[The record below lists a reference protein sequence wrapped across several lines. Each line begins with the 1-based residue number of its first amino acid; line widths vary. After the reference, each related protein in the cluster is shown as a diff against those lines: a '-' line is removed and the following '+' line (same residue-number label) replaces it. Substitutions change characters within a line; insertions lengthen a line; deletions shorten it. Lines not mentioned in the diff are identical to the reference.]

1 MANAAVSSANLSAT
15 ESVPAPAS
23 APAPVHAAAPVKRSR
38 AKIVLP
44 ALIGV
49 AALIGGAVYLHG
61 KGKESTDDAFVE
73 SHVANVAP
81 RVQGQVMHVLVHDN
95 QAVNVG
101 DVLVE
106 LDDRDAVARE
116 HAAKADLGSAEA
128 ALAAATAQL
137 TLAQHT
143 VDAGL
148 RQAKGGVTQA
158 FAMSGSSKA
167 QVDQARADLAA
178 AESRAALTGLELTRM
193 LKLSKDGAVAQA
205 ELDRSKADDDQARA
219 VVDQAKAR
227 VSVASVGLVNAG
239 GGIESAQ
246 GRLAAAQTGPD
257 QVQVAA
263 AQADVAKARVE
274 QAKAALEQAELNLSY
289 MKVRAPTRGVVSRRS
304 VEPGQLVDPARP
316 LLALTDLEDSWVV
329 ANFKEDQIG
338 SLRVGQ
344 PAQVTLDAF
353 LGRKLNAHVDSFSGG
368 TGSRFALL
376 PPDNASGNFTKVVQ
390 RVPVLVR
397 IDDKPQDIVL
407 RPGLS
412 AFVTVHTGD

>member
-1 MANAAVSSANLSAT
+1 MTNAAVSSANLSAP
-15 ESVPAPAS
+15 ESVP
-23 APAPVHAAAPVKRSR
+23 AAAPVKRSR
-38 AKIVLP
+38 AKVVLP

-61 KGKESTDDAFVE
+61 KGKETTDDAFVE

-81 RVQGQVMHVLVHDN
+81 RVQGQVLRVLVRDN
-95 QAVNVG
+95 QAVNAG

-106 LDDRDAVARE
+106 LDERDATARQ
-116 HAAKADLGSAEA
+116 HAAKADLESAEA
-128 ALAAATAQL
+128 NLAAANAQL
-137 TLAQHT
+137 TLAQHS
-143 VDAGL
+143 VDASL

-167 QVDQARADLAA
+167 QIDQARADLASA
-178 AESRAALTGLELTRM
+178 QSRAALTAMELARST
-193 LKLSKDGAVAQA
+193 KLHQDGAVAQA
-205 ELDRSKADDDQARA
+205 ELDRSKAEDDQARA
-219 VVDQAKAR
+219 AVDQAKAR

-263 AQADVAKARVE
+263 AQVNVAKARVD
-274 QAKAALEQAELNLSY
+274 QAKAALEQAELNVSY

-316 LLALTDLEDSWVV
+316 LLALTELDDSWIV

-338 SLRVGQ
+338 RLRVGQ

-353 LGRKLNAHVDSFSGG
+353 SGRKLNAHVDSFSGG

-390 RVPVLVR
+390 RVPVLIR
-397 IDDKPQDIVL
+397 IDDRPQDIVL
-407 RPGLS
+407 RPGLT
-412 AFVTVHTGD
+412 AFVTVRTDG

>member
-1 MANAAVSSANLSAT
+1 MANAAVSSANLSAP
-15 ESVPAPAS
+15 ESVPA
-23 APAPVHAAAPVKRSR
+23 AAAAVPVKRSR

-49 AALIGGAVYLHG
+49 AALVGGAVYLHG

-81 RVQGQVMHVLVHDN
+81 RVQGQVLHVLVHDN
-95 QAVNVG
+95 QAVNAG

-106 LDDRDAVARE
+106 LDDRDATARE
-116 HAAKADLGSAEA
+116 HAAKADLESAEA
-128 ALAAATAQL
+128 ALAAANAQL
-137 TLAQHT
+137 TLAQHS

-167 QVDQARADLAA
+167 QIDQARADLVAA
-178 AESRAALTGLELTRM
+178 QSRSALTGVELARTV
-193 LKLSKDGAVAQA
+193 KLNKDGAVAQA
-205 ELDRSKADDDQARA
+205 ELDRNKAEDDQAQA
-219 VVDQAKAR
+219 AVDQAKAR
-227 VSVASVGLVNAG
+227 LAVASVGLVNAG

-257 QVQVAA
+257 QVLVAA
-263 AQADVAKARVE
+263 AQVDVAKARVE

-316 LLALTDLEDSWVV
+316 LLALTELDDSWVV

-353 LGRKLNAHVDSFSGG
+353 SGRKLSAHVDSFSGG

-390 RVPVLVR
+390 RVPVLIR

-412 AFVTVHTGD
+412 AFVTVRTDSH

>member
-1 MANAAVSSANLSAT
+1 MANAAVSSATLSAN
-15 ESVPAPAS
+15 ESVSAHPAASVAAPA
-23 APAPVHAAAPVKRSR
+23 KRSR

-44 ALIGV
+44 VLIGV
-49 AALIGGAVYLHG
+49 AALIGGGLYLHG
-61 KGKESTDDAFVE
+61 KGKETTDDAFVE
-73 SHVANVAP
+73 CHVANVAP
-81 RVQGQVMHVLVHDN
+81 RMQGQVLHVLVRDN
-95 QAVNVG
+95 QAVNAG
-101 DVLVE
+101 DVLIE
-106 LDDRDAVARE
+106 LDERDATARA
-116 HAAKADLGSAEA
+116 HAAKADLESAEA
-128 ALAAATAQL
+128 TLAAANAQL
-137 TLAQHT
+137 TLAQHS

-158 FAMSGSSKA
+158 FANSGSSKA
-167 QVDQARADLAA
+167 QIDQARADLVAVQ
-178 AESRAALTGLELTRM
+178 SRAALTGMDLARAQ
-193 LKLSKDGAVAQA
+193 KLNNDGAIAQA
-205 ELDRSKADDDQARA
+205 ELDRRKAEDDQARA
-219 VVDQAKAR
+219 AVDQAKAR
-227 VSVASVGLVNAG
+227 LSVASVGLVNAG

-263 AQADVAKARVE
+263 AQVDVAKARVD
-274 QAKAALEQAELNLSY
+274 QAKAAVEQAELNLSY

-316 LLALTDLEDSWVV
+316 LLALTELDDSWIV

-338 SLRVGQ
+338 TLRVGQ
-344 PAQVTLDAF
+344 TAQVSLDAF
-353 LGRKLNAHVDSFSGG
+353 AGRKLNAHIDSFSGG

-390 RVPVLVR
+390 RVPVLLR

-412 AFVTVHTGD
+412 AFVTVHTDGG

>member
-1 MANAAVSSANLSAT
+1 MANAAVSSATLSAS
-15 ESVPAPAS
+15 ESVPAQPAAS
-23 APAPVHAAAPVKRSR
+23 AAAPAKRSR

-44 ALIGV
+44 VLIGV
-49 AALIGGAVYLHG
+49 AAVIGGGLYLHG
-61 KGKESTDDAFVE
+61 KGKETTDDAFVE

-81 RVQGQVMHVLVHDN
+81 RVQGQVLHVLVRDN
-95 QAVNVG
+95 QAVNAG
-101 DVLVE
+101 DVMIE
-106 LDDRDAVARE
+106 LDDRDATARA
-116 HAAKADLGSAEA
+116 HAAKADLESAEA
-128 ALAAATAQL
+128 TLAASNAQL
-137 TLAQHT
+137 TLAQHS

-158 FAMSGSSKA
+158 FANSGSSKA
-167 QVDQARADLAA
+167 QIDQARADLVAA
-178 AESRAALTGLELTRM
+178 QSRAALTSIDLARAE
-193 LKLSKDGAVAQA
+193 KLNKDGAVAQA
-205 ELDRSKADDDQARA
+205 ELDRRKAEDDQAQA
-219 VVDQAKAR
+219 SVDQAKAR
-227 VSVASVGLVNAG
+227 LSVASVGLVNAG

-263 AQADVAKARVE
+263 AQVDVSKARVD

-316 LLALTDLEDSWVV
+316 LLALTELDDSWIV

-338 SLRVGQ
+338 ALRVGQ
-344 PAQVTLDAF
+344 SAQVSLDAF
-353 LGRKLNAHVDSFSGG
+353 SGRKLNAHVDSFSGG

-390 RVPVLVR
+390 RVPVLIR

-412 AFVTVHTGD
+412 AFVTVHTDGG

>member
-1 MANAAVSSANLSAT
+1 V
-15 ESVPAPAS
+15 APA
-23 APAPVHAAAPVKRSR
+23 KRSR

-49 AALIGGAVYLHG
+49 AALVGAAVYLHG

-81 RVQGQVMHVLVHDN
+81 RVQGQVLHVLVRDN
-95 QAVNVG
+95 QAVNAG

-106 LDDRDAVARE
+106 LDDRDATARE

-128 ALAAATAQL
+128 SLAAANAQL
-137 TLAQHT
+137 ALAQHS

-158 FAMSGSSKA
+158 FALSGSSKA
-167 QVDQARADLAA
+167 QIDQARADLVAA
-178 AESRAALTGLELTRM
+178 QSRSALTGMELARTV
-193 LKLSKDGAVAQA
+193 KLNQDGAVAQA
-205 ELDRSKADDDQARA
+205 ELDRSKAGDDQARA
-219 VVDQAKAR
+219 AVDQAKAR
-227 VSVASVGLVNAG
+227 LSAASVGLVNAG

-257 QVQVAA
+257 QVLVAA
-263 AQADVAKARVE
+263 AQVDVAKARVD

-316 LLALTDLEDSWVV
+316 LLALTELDDSWVV

-338 SLRVGQ
+338 TLRVGQ

-353 LGRKLNAHVDSFSGG
+353 SGRKLNAHVDSFSGG

-390 RVPVLVR
+390 RVPVLIR
-397 IDDKPQDIVL
+397 IDDKPQDLVL

-412 AFVTVHTGD
+412 AFVTVRTDPH

>member
-1 MANAAVSSANLSAT
+1 MANAAVSSANLSAS
-15 ESVPAPAS
+15 ES
-23 APAPVHAAAPVKRSR
+23 APVSPPVAGPAKRSR

-44 ALIGV
+44 TLIGV
-49 AALIGGAVYLHG
+49 AALVGAAVYLHG

-81 RVQGQVMHVLVHDN
+81 RVQGQVLHVLVHDN
-95 QAVNVG
+95 QAVNAG

-106 LDDRDAVARE
+106 LDDRDASARN
-116 HAAKADLGSAEA
+116 HAAKADLESAEA
-128 ALAAATAQL
+128 TLAAANAQL
-137 TLAQHT
+137 VLAQHS

-158 FAMSGSSKA
+158 FALSGSSKA
-167 QVDQARADLAA
+167 QIDQARADLVA
-178 AESRAALTGLELTRM
+178 AESRAALTGMELARTV
-193 LKLSKDGAVAQA
+193 KLHSEGAIARA
-205 ELDRSKADDDQARA
+205 ELDRSQAEDDQARA
-219 VVDQAKAR
+219 AVDQAKAR
-227 VSVASVGLVNAG
+227 LSVASVGLVNAG

-257 QVQVAA
+257 QVLVAKAQV
-263 AQADVAKARVE
+263 DVAKARVE

-316 LLALTDLEDSWVV
+316 LLALTELEDSWVV

-344 PAQVTLDAF
+344 AAEVSLDAF
-353 LGRKLNAHVDSFSGG
+353 SGRKLNAHVDSFSGG

-390 RVPVLVR
+390 RVPVLIR

-412 AFVTVHTGD
+412 AFVTVRTGG

>member
-1 MANAAVSSANLSAT
+1 MANAAVSSATLSAS
-15 ESVPAPAS
+15 ESAPAS
-23 APAPVHAAAPVKRSR
+23 PPPAVAGAKRSR

-44 ALIGV
+44 VLIGV
-49 AALIGGAVYLHG
+49 AAVVGAAVYLHG
-61 KGKESTDDAFVE
+61 KGKETTDDAFVE

-81 RVQGQVMHVLVHDN
+81 RVQGQVLHVLVHDN
-95 QAVNVG
+95 QAVNAG

-106 LDDRDAVARE
+106 LDDRDASARQ
-116 HAAKADLGSAEA
+116 HASKADLESAEA

-137 TLAQHT
+137 TLAQHS
-143 VDAGL
+143 VDASL

-158 FAMSGSSKA
+158 FAQSGSSKA
-167 QVDQARADLAA
+167 QIDQARADLVAA
-178 AESRAALTGLELTRM
+178 QSRSALTGMELSRAI
-193 LKLSKDGAVAQA
+193 KLHRDGAVAQA
-205 ELDRSKADDDQARA
+205 ELDRSQAEDDQARA
-219 VVDQAKAR
+219 AVDQAKAR
-227 VSVASVGLVNAG
+227 LSVASVGLVNAG

-257 QVQVAA
+257 QVLVAA
-263 AQADVAKARVE
+263 AQVDVAKARVD
-274 QAKAALEQAELNLSY
+274 QAKAALEQADLNLSY

-316 LLALTDLEDSWVV
+316 LLALTELDDSWVV

-338 SLRVGQ
+338 GLRVGQ
-344 PAQVTLDAF
+344 FAQVTLDAF
-353 LGRKLNAHVDSFSGG
+353 SGRKLNAHVDSFSGG

-390 RVPVLVR
+390 RVPVLIR
-397 IDDKPQDIVL
+397 IDDKPQDLVL

-412 AFVTVHTGD
+412 AFVTVHTDGG

>member
-1 MANAAVSSANLSAT
+1 MASAAVSSATLQAT
-15 ESVPAPAS
+15 DDPNAPPPSKAVAPPA
-23 APAPVHAAAPVKRSR
+23 KRSR
-38 AKIVLP
+38 AKIVFP
-44 ALIGV
+44 VLIG
-49 AALIGGAVYLHG
+49 AAAVIGGAVYLHG
-61 KGKESTDDAFVE
+61 RGKETTDDAFVE

-81 RVQGQVMHVLVHDN
+81 RVPGQVLHVLVKDN
-95 QAVNVG
+95 QAVQAG

-106 LDDRDAVARE
+106 LDDRDATARD
-116 HAAKADLGSAEA
+116 HAAKADLESAEA
-128 ALAAATAQL
+128 TLAAANAQL
-137 TLAQHT
+137 LLAQHS

-167 QVDQARADLAA
+167 QIDQARADLVAA
-178 AESRAALTGLELTRM
+178 TSRAALTQMDFGRAQRLNT
-193 LKLSKDGAVAQA
+193 DGAVAQA
-205 ELDRSKADDDQARA
+205 ELDRRKAENDQAVA
-219 VVDQAKAR
+219 SVDQAKAR
-227 VSVASVGLVNAG
+227 LNAATVGLVNAG
-239 GGIESAQ
+239 GSIESAQ

-257 QVQVAA
+257 QVQVAE
-263 AQADVAKARVE
+263 AQVDVAKARVD
-274 QAKAALEQAELNLSY
+274 QAKAALETADLNLSY

-316 LLALTDLEDSWVV
+316 LLALTELDDSWVI

-353 LGRKLNAHVDSFSGG
+353 SGHKLNGHLDSFSGG

-390 RVPVLVR
+390 RVPVLIR
-397 IDDKPQDIVL
+397 IDDKPSDIVL

-412 AFVTVHTGD
+412 AFVTVHTDGG

>member
-1 MANAAVSSANLSAT
+1 MANAAVSSANLSVS
-15 ESVPAPAS
+15 ESVPAPS
-23 APAPVHAAAPVKRSR
+23 AATPAKRSR

-49 AALIGGAVYLHG
+49 AVVVGGAVYLHG
-61 KGKESTDDAFVE
+61 KGKETTDDAFVE

-81 RVQGQVMHVLVHDN
+81 RLQGQVLHVLVHDN
-95 QAVNVG
+95 QAVNAG

-106 LDDRDAVARE
+106 LDDRDATARL
-116 HAAKADLGSAEA
+116 HAAKADLESAEA
-128 ALAAATAQL
+128 NLAAANAQL
-137 TLAQHT
+137 TLAQHS

-158 FAMSGSSKA
+158 FAVSGSSKA
-167 QVDQARADLAA
+167 QIDQARADLVA
-178 AESRAALTGLELTRM
+178 AESRAKLTGMELARTT
-193 LKLSKDGAVAQA
+193 KLHQDGAVAQA
-205 ELDRSKADDDQARA
+205 ELDRNKAEDDQARA
-219 VVDQAKAR
+219 AVDQAKAR

-263 AQADVAKARVE
+263 AQVDVAKARVD

-316 LLALTDLEDSWVV
+316 LLALTELDDSWVI

-338 SLRVGQ
+338 NLRVGQ
-344 PAQVTLDAF
+344 HALVTLDAF
-353 LGRKLNAHVDSFSGG
+353 SGRKLNAHVDSFSGG

-390 RVPVLVR
+390 RVPVLIR
-397 IDDKPQDIVL
+397 IDDRPQDIVL

-412 AFVTVHTGD
+412 AFVTVRTDG

>member
-1 MANAAVSSANLSAT
+1 MANATLSQVNLSAA
-15 ESVPAPAS
+15 ESIPAAPPPPVALPAKRS
-23 APAPVHAAAPVKRSR
+23 KAKLVFPALVAAAAV
-38 AKIVLP
+38 V
-44 ALIGV
+44 
-49 AALIGGAVYLHG
+49 GGAVYLHG

-81 RVQGQVMHVLVHDN
+81 RVQGQVLRVLVRDN
-95 QAVNVG
+95 QAVNAG
-101 DVLVE
+101 DVLIE
-106 LDDRDAVARE
+106 LDDRDATARD
-116 HAAKADLGSAEA
+116 HAAKADLEAAEA
-128 ALAAATAQL
+128 ALTAARAQHA
-137 TLAQHT
+137 LAEHT

-158 FAMSGSSKA
+158 FALSGSSKA
-167 QVDQARADLAA
+167 QIDQARADLAA
-178 AESRAALTGLELTRM
+178 ATSRSALSAMELSRAQRLN
-193 LKLSKDGAVAQA
+193 KDGAIAQA
-205 ELDRSKADDDQARA
+205 ELDRRQAEDDQARA
-219 VVDQAKAR
+219 AVDQAKAR
-227 VSVASVGLVNAG
+227 LSVANVGVLNAG

-263 AQADVAKARVE
+263 AQVDVAKARVT
-274 QAKAALEQAELNLSY
+274 QAKAALEQSDLNLSY

-316 LLALTDLEDSWVV
+316 LLALTELDDSWIV

-338 SLRVGQ
+338 DLRVGQ
-344 PAQVTLDAF
+344 AAQVTLDAF
-353 LGRKLNAHVDSFSGG
+353 SGRTLSAHVDSFSGG

-390 RVPVLVR
+390 RVPVLIR
-397 IDDKPQDIVL
+397 IDDKPRDLVL

-412 AFVTVHTGD
+412 AFVTVRTGG

>member
-1 MANAAVSSANLSAT
+1 VT
-15 ESVPAPAS
+15 
-23 APAPVHAAAPVKRSR
+23 RSR

-49 AALIGGAVYLHG
+49 AALVGGALYLHG
-61 KGKESTDDAFVE
+61 KGKETTDDAFVE

-81 RVQGQVMHVLVHDN
+81 RVQGQVLNVLVRDN
-95 QAVNVG
+95 QAVNAG

-106 LDDRDAVARE
+106 LDERDATARL
-116 HAAKADLGSAEA
+116 HASTADLESAEA
-128 ALAAATAQL
+128 NLAAANAQL
-137 TLAQHT
+137 TLAQHS
-143 VDAGL
+143 VDASL

-158 FAMSGSSKA
+158 FAISGSSKA
-167 QVDQARADLAA
+167 QIDQARADLVAA
-178 AESRAALTGLELTRM
+178 QSRAALTGTELARTT
-193 LKLSKDGAVAQA
+193 KLHADGAVAQA
-205 ELDRSKADDDQARA
+205 ELDRSQAADDQARA
-219 VVDQAKAR
+219 AVDQAKAR

-263 AQADVAKARVE
+263 AQVGVAKARVD
-274 QAKAALEQAELNLSY
+274 QAKAALEQAELNVSY
-289 MKVRAPTRGVVSRRS
+289 MRVRAPTRGVVSRRS

-316 LLALTDLEDSWVV
+316 LLALTQLDDSWIV

-338 SLRVGQ
+338 KLRVGQ
-344 PAQVTLDAF
+344 AAEISLDAF
-353 LGRKLNAHVDSFSGG
+353 SGRKLTAHVDSFSGG

-390 RVPVLVR
+390 RVPVLIR
-397 IDDKPQDIVL
+397 IDNRPRDIVL

-412 AFVTVHTGD
+412 AFVTVHTDG

>member
-1 MANAAVSSANLSAT
+1 MANAAVSSPTLSAT
-15 ESVPAPAS
+15 ESVPAQ
-23 APAPVHAAAPVKRSR
+23 PAPVPAKRSR
-38 AKIVLP
+38 AKVVLP
-44 ALIGV
+44 ALV
-49 AALIGGAVYLHG
+49 AVAGLIGGALYLHG
-61 KGKESTDDAFVE
+61 RGKESTDDAFVE

-81 RVQGQVMHVLVHDN
+81 RVQGQVLHVLVKDN
-95 QAVNVG
+95 QAVNAG

-106 LDDRDAVARE
+106 LDDRDATARS
-116 HAAKADLGSAEA
+116 HAAKADLESAEA
-128 ALAAATAQL
+128 TLAASNAQFALAE
-137 TLAQHT
+137 HS
-143 VDAGL
+143 VDASL

-158 FAMSGSSKA
+158 FAQSGSSKA
-167 QVDQARADLAA
+167 QIDQARADLTAA
-178 AESRAALTGLELTRM
+178 QSRAALTNMELLRAK
-193 LKLSKDGAVAQA
+193 KLNADGAVAQA
-205 ELDRSKADDDQARA
+205 ELDRRSAENDQAIAA
-219 VVDQAKAR
+219 VEQAKAR
-227 VSVASVGLVNAG
+227 LSGASVGLVNAG

-263 AQADVAKARVE
+263 AQVDVAKARVD

-289 MKVRAPTRGVVSRRS
+289 MKVRAPSRGVVSRRS

-316 LLALTDLEDSWVV
+316 LLALTELDDSWIV
-329 ANFKEDQIG
+329 ANFKEDQLG

-344 PAQVTLDAF
+344 SAQVTLDAF
-353 LGRKLNAHVDSFSGG
+353 SGRKLRAHLDSFSGG

-390 RVPVLVR
+390 RVPVLIR

-412 AFVTVHTGD
+412 AFVVVHTDGG

>member
-1 MANAAVSSANLSAT
+1 
-15 ESVPAPAS
+15 
-23 APAPVHAAAPVKRSR
+23 
-38 AKIVLP
+38 
-44 ALIGV
+44 
-49 AALIGGAVYLHG
+49 
-61 KGKESTDDAFVE
+61 
-73 SHVANVAP
+73 
-81 RVQGQVMHVLVHDN
+81 VHDN
-95 QAVNVG
+95 QAVNAG

-106 LDDRDAVARE
+106 LDDRDATARQ
-116 HAAKADLGSAEA
+116 HAAKADLESAEA
-128 ALAAATAQL
+128 NLAAANAQL
-137 TLAQHT
+137 TLAQHS
-143 VDAGL
+143 VDASL

-167 QVDQARADLAA
+167 QIDQARADLVA
-178 AESRAALTGLELTRM
+178 AESRAALTATELARTS
-193 LKLSKDGAVAQA
+193 KLHRDGAVAQA
-205 ELDRSKADDDQARA
+205 ELDRSQAEDDQARA
-219 VVDQAKAR
+219 AVDQAKAR
-227 VSVASVGLVNAG
+227 LSVASVGLVNAG

-263 AQADVAKARVE
+263 AQVDVAKARVD
-274 QAKAALEQAELNLSY
+274 QAKAALEQADLNVSY

-316 LLALTDLEDSWVV
+316 LLALTELDDSWIV

-353 LGRKLNAHVDSFSGG
+353 SGRKLNAHVDSFSGG

-390 RVPVLVR
+390 RVPVLIR
-397 IDDKPQDIVL
+397 IDERPQDIVL

-412 AFVTVHTGD
+412 AFVTVRTDS

>member
-1 MANAAVSSANLSAT
+1 MANAAVSSAPLSSS
-15 ESVPAPAS
+15 ESLPGAPAV
-23 APAPVHAAAPVKRSR
+23 APTVTPPIRRSR

-44 ALIGV
+44 SLVAL
-49 AALIGGAVYLHG
+49 AAVGFAGFYLLG
-61 KGKESTDDAFVE
+61 KGKETTDDAFVE

-81 RVQGQVMHVLVHDN
+81 RVQGQVLRVLVRDN
-95 QAVNVG
+95 QAVSAG
-101 DVLVE
+101 EVLVE
-106 LDDRDAVARE
+106 LDDRDATARL
-116 HAAKADLGSAEA
+116 HAANADLES
-128 ALAAATAQL
+128 AAANLTAASAQL
-137 TLAQHT
+137 TLAEHS

-158 FAMSGSSKA
+158 FALSGSSKA
-167 QVDQARADLAA
+167 QIDQARADLVA
-178 AESRAALTGLELTRM
+178 AESRAQLTRM
-193 LKLSKDGAVAQA
+193 ELVRAQRLNKDGAIAQA
-205 ELDRSKADDDQARA
+205 ELDRRQAEDDQARA
-219 VVDQAKAR
+219 SVDQAKAR
-227 VSVASVGLVNAG
+227 LSVASVGLMNAG
-239 GGIESAQ
+239 GSIESAR

-263 AQADVAKARVE
+263 AQVDVAKARVA

-289 MKVRAPTRGVVSRRS
+289 MKVRAPTPGVISRRS

-316 LLALTDLEDSWVV
+316 LLALTALDDSWIV

-338 SLRVGQ
+338 GLRVGQ
-344 PAQVTLDAF
+344 AAEVSLDAF
-353 LGRKLNAHVDSFSGG
+353 SGRKLKAHVDSLSGG

-390 RVPVLVR
+390 RVPVLIR

-412 AFVTVHTGD
+412 AFVTVHTGGG

>member
-1 MANAAVSSANLSAT
+1 MANAAVSSANLSAS
-15 ESVPAPAS
+15 ES
-23 APAPVHAAAPVKRSR
+23 APVSPPVAGPAKRSR

-44 ALIGV
+44 TLIGV
-49 AALIGGAVYLHG
+49 AALVGAAVYLHG

-81 RVQGQVMHVLVHDN
+81 RVQGQVLHVLVHDN
-95 QAVNVG
+95 QAVNAG

-106 LDDRDAVARE
+106 LDDRDASAQN
-116 HAAKADLGSAEA
+116 HAAKADLESAEA
-128 ALAAATAQL
+128 TLAAVNAQL
-137 TLAQHT
+137 VLAQHS

-158 FAMSGSSKA
+158 FALSGSSKA
-167 QVDQARADLAA
+167 QIDQARADLVA
-178 AESRAALTGLELTRM
+178 AESRAALTGMELARTV
-193 LKLSKDGAVAQA
+193 KLHSEGAIARA
-205 ELDRSKADDDQARA
+205 ELDRRQAEDDQARA
-219 VVDQAKAR
+219 AVDQAKAR
-227 VSVASVGLVNAG
+227 LSVASVGLVNAG

-257 QVQVAA
+257 QVLVAKAQV
-263 AQADVAKARVE
+263 DVAKARVE

-316 LLALTDLEDSWVV
+316 LLALTELDDSWVV

-344 PAQVTLDAF
+344 AAEVSLDAF
-353 LGRKLNAHVDSFSGG
+353 SGRKLNAHVDSFSGG

-390 RVPVLVR
+390 RVPVLIR

-412 AFVTVHTGD
+412 AFVTVRTGG

>member
-1 MANAAVSSANLSAT
+1 MANAAVSSANLSAS
-15 ESVPAPAS
+15 ES
-23 APAPVHAAAPVKRSR
+23 APVSPPVAGPAKRSR

-44 ALIGV
+44 TLIGV
-49 AALIGGAVYLHG
+49 AALVGAAVYLHG

-81 RVQGQVMHVLVHDN
+81 RVQGQVLHVLVHDN
-95 QAVNVG
+95 QAVNAG

-106 LDDRDAVARE
+106 LDDRDASAQN
-116 HAAKADLGSAEA
+116 HAAKADLESAEA
-128 ALAAATAQL
+128 TLAAANAQL
-137 TLAQHT
+137 VLAQHS

-158 FAMSGSSKA
+158 FALSGSSKA
-167 QVDQARADLAA
+167 QIDQARADLVA
-178 AESRAALTGLELTRM
+178 AESRAALTGMELARTV
-193 LKLSKDGAVAQA
+193 KLHSEGAIARA
-205 ELDRSKADDDQARA
+205 ELDRSQAEDDQARA
-219 VVDQAKAR
+219 AVDQAKAR
-227 VSVASVGLVNAG
+227 LSVASVGLVNAG

-257 QVQVAA
+257 QVLVAKAQV
-263 AQADVAKARVE
+263 DVAKARVE

-316 LLALTDLEDSWVV
+316 LLALTELDDSWVV

-344 PAQVTLDAF
+344 AAEVSLDAF
-353 LGRKLNAHVDSFSGG
+353 SGRKLNAHVDSFSGG

-390 RVPVLVR
+390 RVPVLIR

-412 AFVTVHTGD
+412 AFVTVRTGG

>member
-1 MANAAVSSANLSAT
+1 MANAAVSSAQLSSS
-15 ESVPAPAS
+15 ES
-23 APAPVHAAAPVKRSR
+23 APAQPAAPPAKRSR
-38 AKIVLP
+38 AKVVLP
-44 ALIGV
+44 TLAGV
-49 AALIGGAVYLHG
+49 AALIGGGMYLHG
-61 KGKESTDDAFVE
+61 KGKETTDDAFVE

-81 RVQGQVMHVLVHDN
+81 RVQGQVLHVLVKDN
-95 QAVNVG
+95 QAVKAG
-101 DVLVE
+101 DVLIE
-106 LDDRDAVARE
+106 LDDRDATARF
-116 HAAKADLGSAEA
+116 HAAKADLESAEA
-128 ALAAATAQL
+128 ALAAANAQYS
-137 TLAQHT
+137 LAQHS

-167 QVDQARADLAA
+167 QIDQARADLSASQ
-178 AESRAALTGLELTRM
+178 SRASLTKMELGRAQR
-193 LKLSKDGAVAQA
+193 LNKDGAVAQA
-205 ELDRSKADDDQARA
+205 ELDRRQAEDDQAQAAVDQARA
-219 VVDQAKAR
+219 R
-227 VSVASVGLVNAG
+227 LSVASVGLLNAG

-263 AQADVAKARVE
+263 AQVDVAKARVD
-274 QAKAALEQAELNLSY
+274 QAKAALEQADLNLSY
-289 MKVRAPTRGVVSRRS
+289 MKVRAPTNGVVSRRS

-316 LLALTDLEDSWVV
+316 LLALTELDDSWVV

-338 SLRVGQ
+338 ELRVGQ
-344 PAQVTLDAF
+344 AAQVTLDAF
-353 LGRKLNAHVDSFSGG
+353 SGRKLNAHLDSFSGG

-390 RVPVLVR
+390 RVPVLIR

-412 AFVTVHTGD
+412 AFVTVHTDGG

>member
-1 MANAAVSSANLSAT
+1 MANAAVSSANLSAS
-15 ESVPAPAS
+15 ESVPVSPPVAVPA
-23 APAPVHAAAPVKRSR
+23 KRSR

-44 ALIGV
+44 TLIGV
-49 AALIGGAVYLHG
+49 AALVGAAVYLHG

-81 RVQGQVMHVLVHDN
+81 RVQGQVLHVLVHDN
-95 QAVNVG
+95 QAVNAG

-106 LDDRDAVARE
+106 LDDRDASAQN
-116 HAAKADLGSAEA
+116 HAAKADLESAEA
-128 ALAAATAQL
+128 TLAAVNAQL
-137 TLAQHT
+137 VLAQHS

-158 FAMSGSSKA
+158 FALSGSSKA
-167 QVDQARADLAA
+167 QIAQARADLVA
-178 AESRAALTGLELTRM
+178 AESRAALTGMELARTV
-193 LKLSKDGAVAQA
+193 KLHSEGAIARA
-205 ELDRSKADDDQARA
+205 ELDRRQAEDDQARA
-219 VVDQAKAR
+219 AVDQAKAR
-227 VSVASVGLVNAG
+227 LSVASVGLVNAG

-257 QVQVAA
+257 QVL
-263 AQADVAKARVE
+263 VAKARVE

-316 LLALTDLEDSWVV
+316 LLALTELDDSWVV

-344 PAQVTLDAF
+344 AAEVSLDAF
-353 LGRKLNAHVDSFSGG
+353 SGRKLNAHVDSFSGG

-390 RVPVLVR
+390 RVPVLIR

-412 AFVTVHTGD
+412 AFVTVRTGG

>member
-1 MANAAVSSANLSAT
+1 MANAAVSSANLSG
-15 ESVPAPAS
+15 SDSLPA
-23 APAPVHAAAPVKRSR
+23 APAAAPAKRSR

-49 AALIGGAVYLHG
+49 AALAGGAVYLHG

-81 RVQGQVMHVLVHDN
+81 RVQGQVLHVLVHDN
-95 QAVNVG
+95 QAVNAG

-106 LDDRDAVARE
+106 LDDRDSTARL
-116 HAAKADLGSAEA
+116 HAAKADLESAEA
-128 ALAAATAQL
+128 NLAAANAQL
-137 TLAQHT
+137 TLAQHS
-143 VDAGL
+143 VDASL

-167 QVDQARADLAA
+167 QIDQARADLVA
-178 AESRAALTGLELTRM
+178 AESRAALTGTELARTA
-193 LKLSKDGAVAQA
+193 KLQRDGAVAQA
-205 ELDRSKADDDQARA
+205 ELDRSQAADDQARA
-219 VVDQAKAR
+219 AVDQAKAR

-263 AQADVAKARVE
+263 AQVDVAKARVD
-274 QAKAALEQAELNLSY
+274 QAKAALEQAELNVSY

-316 LLALTDLEDSWVV
+316 LLALTELDDSWIV

-344 PAQVTLDAF
+344 TAEVTLDAF
-353 LGRKLNAHVDSFSGG
+353 SGRKLNAHVDSFSGG

-390 RVPVLVR
+390 RVPVLIR
-397 IDDKPQDIVL
+397 IDERPHDIVL

-412 AFVTVHTGD
+412 AFVTVRTGG

>member
-1 MANAAVSSANLSAT
+1 MANAAVSSANLSAS
-15 ESVPAPAS
+15 ESVPVSPPVAVPA
-23 APAPVHAAAPVKRSR
+23 KRSR

-44 ALIGV
+44 TLIGV
-49 AALIGGAVYLHG
+49 AALVGAAVYLHG

-81 RVQGQVMHVLVHDN
+81 RVQGQVLHVLVHDN
-95 QAVNVG
+95 QAVNAG

-106 LDDRDAVARE
+106 LDDRDASAQN
-116 HAAKADLGSAEA
+116 HAAKADLESAEA
-128 ALAAATAQL
+128 TLAAANAQL
-137 TLAQHT
+137 VLAQHS

-158 FAMSGSSKA
+158 FALSGSSKA
-167 QVDQARADLAA
+167 QIDQARADLVA
-178 AESRAALTGLELTRM
+178 AESRAALTGMELARTV
-193 LKLSKDGAVAQA
+193 KLHSEGAIARA
-205 ELDRSKADDDQARA
+205 ELDRRQAEDDQARA
-219 VVDQAKAR
+219 AVDQAKAR
-227 VSVASVGLVNAG
+227 LSVASVGLVNAG

-257 QVQVAA
+257 QVLVAKAQV
-263 AQADVAKARVE
+263 DVAKARVE

-316 LLALTDLEDSWVV
+316 LLALTELDDSWVV

-344 PAQVTLDAF
+344 AAEVSLDAF
-353 LGRKLNAHVDSFSGG
+353 SGRKLNAHVDSFSGG

-390 RVPVLVR
+390 RVPVLIR

-412 AFVTVHTGD
+412 AFVTVRTGG

>member
-1 MANAAVSSANLSAT
+1 MANAAVSSANLSAS
-15 ESVPAPAS
+15 ES
-23 APAPVHAAAPVKRSR
+23 APVSPPVAGPAKRSR

-44 ALIGV
+44 TLIGV
-49 AALIGGAVYLHG
+49 AALVGAAVYLHG

-81 RVQGQVMHVLVHDN
+81 RVQGQVLHVLVHDN
-95 QAVNVG
+95 QAVNAG

-106 LDDRDAVARE
+106 LDDRDASAQN
-116 HAAKADLGSAEA
+116 HAAKADLESAEA
-128 ALAAATAQL
+128 TLAAVNAQL
-137 TLAQHT
+137 VLAQHS

-158 FAMSGSSKA
+158 FALSGSSKA
-167 QVDQARADLAA
+167 QIDQARADLVA
-178 AESRAALTGLELTRM
+178 AESRAALTGMELARTV
-193 LKLSKDGAVAQA
+193 KLHSEGAIARA
-205 ELDRSKADDDQARA
+205 ELDRRQAEDDQARA
-219 VVDQAKAR
+219 AVDQAKAR
-227 VSVASVGLVNAG
+227 LSVASVGLVNAG

-257 QVQVAA
+257 QVLVAKAQV
-263 AQADVAKARVE
+263 DVAKARVD

-316 LLALTDLEDSWVV
+316 LLALTELDDSWVV

-344 PAQVTLDAF
+344 AAEVSLDAF
-353 LGRKLNAHVDSFSGG
+353 SGRKLNAHVDSFSGG

-390 RVPVLVR
+390 RVPVLIR

-412 AFVTVHTGD
+412 AFVTVRTGG

>member
-1 MANAAVSSANLSAT
+1 MANAAVSSANLSAS
-15 ESVPAPAS
+15 ES
-23 APAPVHAAAPVKRSR
+23 APVSPPVAGPAKRSR

-44 ALIGV
+44 TLIGV
-49 AALIGGAVYLHG
+49 AALVGAAVYLHG

-81 RVQGQVMHVLVHDN
+81 RVQGQVLHVLVHDN
-95 QAVNVG
+95 QAVNAG

-106 LDDRDAVARE
+106 LDDRDASAQN
-116 HAAKADLGSAEA
+116 HAAKADLESAEA
-128 ALAAATAQL
+128 TLAAANAQL
-137 TLAQHT
+137 VLAQHS

-158 FAMSGSSKA
+158 FALSGSSKA
-167 QVDQARADLAA
+167 QIAQARADLVA
-178 AESRAALTGLELTRM
+178 AESRAALTGMELARTV
-193 LKLSKDGAVAQA
+193 KLHSEGAIARA
-205 ELDRSKADDDQARA
+205 ELDRSQAEHDQARA
-219 VVDQAKAR
+219 AVDQAKAR
-227 VSVASVGLVNAG
+227 LSVASVGLVNAG

-257 QVQVAA
+257 QVLVAKAQV
-263 AQADVAKARVE
+263 DVAKARVD

-316 LLALTDLEDSWVV
+316 LLALTELDDSWVV

-344 PAQVTLDAF
+344 AAEVSLDAF
-353 LGRKLNAHVDSFSGG
+353 SGRKLNAHVDSFSGG

-390 RVPVLVR
+390 RVPVLIR

-412 AFVTVHTGD
+412 AFVTVRTGG

>member
-15 ESVPAPAS
+15 ESLPAP
-23 APAPVHAAAPVKRSR
+23 PAAAPVKRSR
-38 AKIVLP
+38 AKVVLP

-49 AALIGGAVYLHG
+49 AALAGLALYLHG
-61 KGKESTDDAFVE
+61 KGKETTDDAFVE

-81 RVQGQVMHVLVHDN
+81 RVQGQVLHVLVHDN
-95 QAVNVG
+95 QAVAVG

-106 LDDRDAVARE
+106 LDDRDATARQ
-116 HAAKADLGSAEA
+116 HAAKADLESAEA
-128 ALAAATAQL
+128 ALAASNAQL
-137 TLAQHT
+137 TLAQHS

-158 FAMSGSSKA
+158 FALSGSSKA
-167 QVDQARADLAA
+167 QIDQARADLTAA
-178 AESRAALTGLELTRM
+178 ASRATLTGMELARTS
-193 LKLSKDGAVAQA
+193 KLHQDGAVAQA
-205 ELDRSKADDDQARA
+205 ELDRDQAADDQARA
-219 VVDQAKAR
+219 AVDQAKAR
-227 VSVASVGLVNAG
+227 LSVASVGLVNAG

-263 AQADVAKARVE
+263 AQVDVAKARVD

-316 LLALTDLEDSWVV
+316 LLALTALDDSWIV

-338 SLRVGQ
+338 GLRVGQ
-344 PAQVTLDAF
+344 SAQVTLDAF
-353 LGRKLNAHVDSFSGG
+353 SGRKLNAHVDSFSGG

-390 RVPVLVR
+390 RVPVLIR

-412 AFVTVHTGD
+412 AFVTVHTDG